1 MDLIAE
7 LKIYDLQGAA
17 HEFHIMKSESDN
29 NPFFEI
35 VKIEPEQKDVASAD
49 NFEQALDEIKTS
61 LFYDEVDI

>member
-7 LKIYDLQGAA
+7 LKIHDLQGIV
-17 HEFHIMKSESDN
+17 HEFHIMKSEPDGN
-29 NPFFEI
+29 QFFEI

-49 NFEQALDEIKTS
+49 NFEQALDEIKNS

>member
-7 LKIYDLQGAA
+7 LKIHDLQGIT
-17 HEFHIMKSESDN
+17 HEFHIMKSESDS

-35 VKIEPEQKDVASAD
+35 IKIEPEQKDVASAD